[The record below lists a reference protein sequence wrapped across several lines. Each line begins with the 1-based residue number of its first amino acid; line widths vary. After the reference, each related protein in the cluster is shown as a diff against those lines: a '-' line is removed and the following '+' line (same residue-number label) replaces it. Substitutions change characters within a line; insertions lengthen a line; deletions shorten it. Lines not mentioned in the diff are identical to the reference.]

1 MSRNNQPQPVPE
13 GAAGTERSEVEAAP
27 SGRRGAPGGRSVEDK
42 VSAIRELLS
51 GKATVD
57 QLALRFGVKSETIE
71 GWRQEAMAAIDLAFR
86 KGPSPEERA
95 LARQYGALQKA
106 FTDLAIRHEL
116 ATRYIESHPQKP
128 RKS

>member
-1 MSRNNQPQPVPE
+1 MSKHKSQPVPE

-27 SGRRGAPGGRSVEDK
+27 SGRRGAPGRRSADDK
-42 VSAIRELLS
+42 VAAIRELLS
-51 GKATVD
+51 GKASVD
-57 QLALRFGVKSETIE
+57 QLALRFGVRSETIE
-71 GWRQEAMAAIDLAFR
+71 GWREEALAAIDQAFR
-86 KGPSPEERA
+86 KGPSQEERA

-116 ATRYIESHPQKP
+116 ATRYIESHPRKP